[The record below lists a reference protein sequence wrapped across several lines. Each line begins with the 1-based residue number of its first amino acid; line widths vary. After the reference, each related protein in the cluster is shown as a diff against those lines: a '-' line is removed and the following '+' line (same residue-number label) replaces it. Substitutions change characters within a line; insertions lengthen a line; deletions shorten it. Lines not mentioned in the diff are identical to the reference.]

1 MKRKVL
7 AAALM
12 ALFAAAP
19 VLPVDLD
26 INAGLLFIGSAG
38 VAAAPSPLVPYFG
51 ASFPITLGS
60 LFYIEPGVDFYGLYY
75 EYTGTRAVPSGVE
88 SAAGFFTAAAL
99 LGVQGG
105 VRFPLSKTLEL
116 GGSLGIDL
124 LARIPIELVNDSP
137 ASVEGRAQAY
147 GYFYGMGRFL
157 FPESRIYIRW
167 NVKETNSLLLYVRA
181 MYPVFHL
188 WDGEALSFLDQL
200 MISAGIGFS
209 IPL

>member
-1 MKRKVL
+1 MKRKAL

-26 INAGLLFIGSAG
+26 INAGLLFIGSSG
-38 VAAAPSPLVPYFG
+38 IAAAPSPLVPFFG
-51 ASFPITLGS
+51 ASFPITLGGP
-60 LFYIEPGVDFYGLYY
+60 FYMEPGIDFYGLYY

-99 LGVQGG
+99 IGVQGG
-105 VRFPLSKTLEL
+105 VRFALSPALEL
-116 GGSLGIDL
+116 GGSLGMDL
-124 LARIPIELVNDSP
+124 LARIPIELANTST

-147 GYFYGMGRFL
+147 GYFYGMARFL
-157 FPESRIYIRW
+157 YPESRIYIKW
-167 NVKETNSLLLYVRA
+167 KVKETNSLLLCVRA

-209 IPL
+209 ISL